1 MKLMETQ
8 LLALGYDYNSNYI
21 KLPPSILVNFN
32 QQKHSDDTMISINKS
47 RKRKHLDLTNL
58 TNLPDV
64 ENNPNLIEP
73 PYYFSVES
81 SSGIIG
87 YCGVLDFT
95 AEEGIVL
102 IPNALLNNLGIEGS
116 DIVTIKY
123 INYVPIGDFILL
135 EPLDKEVFDIP
146 KLDEYLEKLL
156 SGYCLLYSNQI
167 IEFNYN
173 GKNYK
178 ILIAD
183 TKTKFNE
190 NILSVAFINIIN
202 VDLKI
207 EIKNMF
213 EIKKEQPIPISSIK
227 ENKEEINQTSV
238 SVFKGEGNK
247 LGGTIIT
254 DPKLLREFRFGK
266 LMEIQL
272 NNSIKKL
279 SINNHETNIKPKT
292 KDIIL

>member
-8 LLALGYDYNSNYI
+8 LLALGYDYNYNFI
-21 KLPPSILVNFN
+21 KLPPSILHNFN
-32 QQKHSDDTMISINKS
+32 EQKQLDDPTISVNISK
-47 RKRKHLDLTNL
+47 KRKHLDLTEFT
-58 TNLPDV
+58 TNKM
-64 ENNPNLIEP
+64 NIEP
-73 PYYFSVES
+73 PYYFSVET

-102 IPNALLNNLGIEGS
+102 IPNALLNNLGIDGS

-123 INYVPIGDFILL
+123 IKYIPIGDFILI

-146 KLDEYLEKLL
+146 KLDEYLESLL

-173 GKNYK
+173 GKNHK
-178 ILIAD
+178 ILISD
-183 TKTKFNE
+183 TKTKFKE
-190 NILSVAFINIIN
+190 EMLSVAFINIIN

-207 EIKNMF
+207 EIKNRF
-213 EIKKEQPIPISSIK
+213 EIKKEQPIPNSSIK
-227 ENKEEINQTSV
+227 ENKEQNNQTTET
-238 SVFKGEGNK
+238 VFKGEGNK

-254 DPKLLREFRFGK
+254 DPVLLREFRVGK
-266 LMEIQL
+266 LMENQ
-272 NNSIKKL
+272 
-279 SINNHETNIKPKT
+279 INNYMQKMSITNNNYNCNKSN